1 MTAQHAPAADAS
13 GNLPSLDGLRG
24 VALLLVLMHN
34 MTLLDFPAS
43 RLERVLEYFLNVGW
57 TGVQLFFVLS
67 GFLITRGLI
76 EIQASSNYFTSFYGR
91 RVLRIFPLYFGTL
104 AFIFVVLPAFNALPS
119 IFAADIPHQVWLW
132 TFLSNWTEP
141 LGLGGS
147 SLPHFWSLA
156 VEEQFYLVWP
166 LLIHRLNN
174 RQVLKLCSAVAIA
187 SFLSRIWM
195 VHFGVNPEVIYA
207 SSLSRMDA
215 LALGAGVAALLSQP
229 ESAQW
234 LREYRTRVL
243 LWTLGLGVAGWLAA
257 FGYQRISPAGQTV
270 GYSFLA
276 LTFAGII
283 LCAAIGDADRPAFG
297 LRWLRTSWLR
307 SVGKYSFAMYVFHK
321 PIHDV
326 LHDSEVAFLNRVP
339 GDEAVHSLI
348 HVTLMVLLV
357 YALAWLSYHLVE
369 KRFLAQKWRFRP
381 RFAN

>member
-1 MTAQHAPAADAS
+1 M
-13 GNLPSLDGLRG
+13 
-24 VALLLVLMHN
+24 ALLLVLTHN
-34 MTLLDFPAS
+34 MTLLDFPTS

-76 EIQASSNYFTSFYGR
+76 EIQASSNYFASFYGR

-104 AFIFVVLPAFNALPS
+104 ALIFIVLPAFNAMPS
-119 IFAADIPHQVWLW
+119 LFETDVPHQVWLW

-141 LGLGGS
+141 LGLGGA

-156 VEEQFYLVWP
+156 VEEQFYLLWP
-166 LLIHRLNN
+166 LLIHRLSR
-174 RQVLKLCSAVAIA
+174 RQILMLCGAIAVA
-187 SFLSRIWM
+187 SFVSRVWM
-195 VHFGVNPEVIYA
+195 VHVGVDPEVIYA

-215 LALGAGVAALLSQP
+215 LALGAAVAAWLSHP
-229 ESAQW
+229 AGVHRA
-234 LREYRTRVL
+234 REHRTRLL
-243 LWTLGLGVAGWLAA
+243 LWTLAVGATGWIAA

-270 GYSFLA
+270 GYTLLA

-283 LCAAIGDADRPAFG
+283 LCAAIGDMGQAGFG
-297 LRWLRTSWLR
+297 LRWLRTPWLR

-326 LHDSEVAFLNRVP
+326 LHDSEIAFLSRVP

-348 HVTLMVLLV
+348 HITLMVVLV
-357 YALAWLSYHLVE
+357 YVLAWLSYHLVE

-381 RFAN
+381 RFSVQG